1 MTDPRPQ
8 HTRKPVASGHD
19 SPPPG
24 GNRTKTIVVTVVI
37 AALVI
42 AFIVLHLTGVM
53 GSGTH

>member
-1 MTDPRPQ
+1 VTDPRPL
-8 HTRKPVASGHD
+8 HTRQPVPSGRD

-24 GNRTKTIVVTVVI
+24 GNRTTTIVVTIVM

-53 GSGTH
+53 GSGSH

>member
-1 MTDPRPQ
+1 VTDPRPQ